1 MSSMRTT
8 VEITENA
15 ASSPVSDVST
25 GLPKSRDEQRRTQL
39 VLSVLAQA
47 ALLMWLQCLRS
58 DYHTRGLARHIAAT
72 ADCRLFDS

>member
-15 ASSPVSDVST
+15 ASSTVSDVST

-39 VLSVLAQA
+39 VLSALA
-47 ALLMWLQCLRS
+47 
-58 DYHTRGLARHIAAT
+58 
-72 ADCRLFDS
+72 